1 MLSSPTLRRSVIG
14 LILLATLLFAAFL
27 WLRPLLN
34 IGGGYAAKHACS
46 CHFLQGREL
55 AEISEHDL
63 NFSVLGFYGLEAKD
77 KSVHSSFFGLVK
89 REARYREG
97 IGCTLVNDERKPLLK
112 VQAASAGAKTDS
124 PATIV
129 AELPT
134 LASALDFG
142 MQPVPGGGARG
153 LIVMQNGRII
163 GERYAAGYDENSLL
177 LGWSMTKTLTGM
189 LVGSLPAHERSE
201 QSRLSRL
208 PSPLDL
214 EANSKSPAE
223 KPRSDRGRGR
233 GFQHLLTRK
242 NLYPHWSADARANI
256 SLADLL
262 HMNSGLGWNEAYG
275 SISDATIMLHEQP
288 EMAAFAAGMPALK
301 APEDEW
307 AYSSGSTNILMDLH
321 HRRLPEGQS
330 IQQEIY
336 DVFGQIAPSLIIEPD
351 QSGLPVGSSYGWAT
365 GQDWAR
371 LGQFMLQG
379 GAWNGDTI
387 LYPGWIDWMRQP
399 AAGSDGTYGGQLWLP
414 GPDMPSLPKD
424 AYMMRGFQDQRV
436 FVIPSRQLVIAR
448 LGHGEDKVT
457 DFDTLVKQI
466 LESVPSGQ

>member
-1 MLSSPTLRRSVIG
+1 MLSSPTLRRSLIG

-63 NFSVLGFYGLEAKD
+63 NFSVLGFYGLEAKGN
-77 KSVHSSFFGLVK
+77 SVYSSFFGMVK
-89 REARYREG
+89 REARFREG
-97 IGCTLVNDERKPLLK
+97 IGCTLVNDEEKPLAK
-112 VQAASAGAKTDS
+112 VVAADVVTESSERAGTEKAS
-124 PATIV
+124 PESIV

-134 LASALDFG
+134 LTSALDFG
-142 MQPVPGGGARG
+142 MQPVPGGAARG
-153 LIVMQNGRII
+153 LVVMQNGRII
-163 GERYAAGYDENSLL
+163 GERYAEGYDENSLL

-189 LVGSLPAHERSE
+189 LTGALPAKLRKASPEDTIA
-201 QSRLSRL
+201 RLSL
-208 PSPLDL
+208 AQGFLHIPS
-214 EANSKSPAE
+214 
-223 KPRSDRGRGR
+223 
-233 GFQHLLTRK
+233 RK

-275 SISDATIMLHEQP
+275 SISDATIMLHEHAD
-288 EMAAFAAGMPALK
+288 MAAFAAGMPALQ

-321 HRRLPEGQS
+321 QRQLPEGQS
-330 IQQEIY
+330 IQQEIH
-336 DVFGQIAPSLIIEPD
+336 DLFGQVAPSLIIEPD
-351 QSGLPVGSSYGWAT
+351 QSGRPVGSSYGWAT
-365 GQDWAR
+365 GRDWAR

-379 GAWNGDTI
+379 GVWNGDTL

-399 AAGSDGTYGGQLWLP
+399 AAGSEDTYGGQLWLP

-424 AYMMRGFQDQRV
+424 AYLMRGFQDQRV
-436 FVIPSRQLVIAR
+436 FIIPSRQLIIAR

-457 DFDTLVKQI
+457 DFDSLVKQI

>member
-1 MLSSPTLRRSVIG
+1 MLSSPTLRRSLIG
-14 LILLATLLFAAFL
+14 LILLVTLLFAAFL

-89 REARYREG
+89 REARFRKG

-112 VQAASAGAKTDS
+112 VVAASAGAEEVS
-124 PATIV
+124 PSNIV
-129 AELPT
+129 AELPA
-134 LASALDFG
+134 LSSALDFG
-142 MQPVPGGGARG
+142 MEPVPGGGARG
-153 LIVMQNGRII
+153 LVVMQNGRII
-163 GERYAAGYDENSLL
+163 GERYAEGYDENSLL

-189 LVGSLPAHERSE
+189 LIGSIPTHERSE
-201 QSRLSRL
+201 QSRL
-208 PSPLDL
+208 PSPS
-214 EANSKSPAE
+214 E
-223 KPRSDRGRGR
+223 RGRGR
-233 GFQHLLTRK
+233 GLNHSQSEQLPSKGFQHIPSRK
-242 NLYPHWSADARANI
+242 NLYRHWSADARANI
-256 SLADLL
+256 SLGDLL

-288 EMAAFAAGMPALK
+288 EMATFAAGMPALN

-307 AYSSGSTNILMDLH
+307 AYSSGSTNILMDLQ
-321 HRRLPEGQS
+321 RQRLPEGQS
-330 IQQEIY
+330 IQQEVH
-336 DVFGQIAPSLIIEPD
+336 DVFGQIAPSLLIEPD

-365 GQDWAR
+365 GRDWAR
-371 LGQFMLQG
+371 LGQFMLQDG
-379 GAWNGDTI
+379 VWNGDTI

-399 AAGSDGTYGGQLWLP
+399 AAGSEGTYGGQLWLP

-436 FVIPSRQLVIAR
+436 FIIPSHQLVIAR

-457 DFDTLVKQI
+457 DFDTLVKQV
-466 LESVPSGQ
+466 LDSVPSGQ

>member
-1 MLSSPTLRRSVIG
+1 MHFSPRLRYFIIG
-14 LILLATLLFAAFL
+14 VTLLATLLFAAFL

-63 NFSVLGFYGLEAKD
+63 NFSVLGFYGLEAKGN
-77 KSVHSSFFGLVK
+77 SVYSSFFGLVR
-89 REARYREG
+89 REARFREG
-97 IGCTLVNDERKPLLK
+97 VGCTLVNNEEKPLAK
-112 VQAASAGAKTDS
+112 VVAAAAGAKKAS
-124 PATIV
+124 PESIV

-142 MQPVPGGGARG
+142 MQPVPGGEARG
-153 LIVMQNGRII
+153 LVVMQNGRII
-163 GERYAAGYDENSLL
+163 GERYAEGYDENSLL
-177 LGWSMTKTLTGM
+177 LGWSMTKTLTALLTGGRRPPA
-189 LVGSLPAHERSE
+189 LLENGTVDTSL
-201 QSRLSRL
+201 
-208 PSPLDL
+208 
-214 EANSKSPAE
+214 
-223 KPRSDRGRGR
+223 
-233 GFQHLLTRK
+233 QHLVSRK

-275 SISDATIMLHEQP
+275 SISDATIMLHEHAD
-288 EMAAFAAGMPALK
+288 MAAFAAGMPALK

-321 HRRLPEGQS
+321 QRQLPEGQS
-330 IQQEIY
+330 IQQEIH
-336 DVFGQIAPSLIIEPD
+336 DLFGQVAPSLIIEPD
-351 QSGLPVGSSYGWAT
+351 QSGRPVGSSYGWAT
-365 GQDWAR
+365 GRDWAR

-379 GAWNGDTI
+379 GVWNGDTL

-399 AAGSDGTYGGQLWLP
+399 AAGSEGTYGGQLWLP

-424 AYMMRGFQDQRV
+424 AFLMRGFQDQRV
-436 FVIPSRQLVIAR
+436 FIIPSRQLIIAR

-457 DFDTLVKQI
+457 DFDSLVKLI